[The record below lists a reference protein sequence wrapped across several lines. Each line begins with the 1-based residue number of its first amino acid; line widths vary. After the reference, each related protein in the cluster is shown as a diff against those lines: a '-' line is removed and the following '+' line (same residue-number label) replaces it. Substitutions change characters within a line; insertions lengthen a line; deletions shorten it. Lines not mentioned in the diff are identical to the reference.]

1 MKKQMQKGFTLIELM
16 IVIAIIGILAAVA
29 LPAYQDYSV
38 RAKLSEVMAAGGEI
52 RSTIAEYVATN
63 GALPAGTWT
72 GVDDSAG
79 NGNCIASVG
88 WDGSKATITVS
99 DGTNAG
105 CSLPTDAQSKTV
117 DFTPSANSTTNVVTW
132 VCGPGATNG
141 MPQNYLPGSCSG

>member
-38 RAKLSEVMAAGGEI
+38 RAKLSEVMAVGGEV
-52 RSTIAEYVATN
+52 RSAVAEYVATT
-63 GALPAGTWT
+63 GGLPADAWA

-79 NGNCIASVG
+79 NGSCVTSVA
-88 WDGSKATITVS
+88 WDGSKATITV
-99 DGTNAG
+99 DGTATG

-117 DFTPSANSTTNVVTW
+117 DFTPTANSTTNVVTW
-132 VCGPGATNG
+132 VCGPGATNP